1 MESNNSLKSIASKGM
16 IWSAL
21 YKFSAQGGQ
30 SIIGIILARLL
41 VPADYGLIG
50 MLAVF
55 IAIFQAFVNIL
66 LKI

>member
-21 YKFSAQGGQ
+21 DKFSAQGGQ